1 MSGSNGGFNTFL
13 DIYNTANTA
22 STKRNTEALLNASLE
37 QNQQI
42 MHLRRQMELAQEQAN
57 QIALQQLELKLREE
71 VAKQE
76 QKFLRK
82 FVFATETIIDNVS
95 DLKSGVERYSFLIFD
110 VIPIVHYIEKAV
122 DDLDN
127 LEDKRAARQQLKS
140 LREKQEEIKKFEK
153 VYLKSSLNK
162 LRISS
167 QESIE
172 LEELEAPKKKY
183 VPLKEPV
190 KYKSKYGFSFYI
202 AIFFFIIWFSDF
214 SYRITE
220 TKRNAFEG
228 TYYLE
233 FLFFYHIPSILI
245 PGYFAY
251 RRIKN
256 YKTKAQIELIN
267 KSLIAE
273 HDSEVRKEEEKYKI
287 LVDEFNL
294 KLEVNEEK
302 TRKKTEIEELAKS
315 EYPEYFE
322 FREEVLRQLS
332 PEKFKLNS

>member
-82 FVFATETIIDNVS
+82 FIFATETIIENVS
-95 DLKSGVERYSFLIFD
+95 DLESGVERYSFLNFD
-110 VIPIVHYIEKAV
+110 VIPIVHYIEKAIE
-122 DDLDN
+122 DLDN
-127 LEDKRAARQQLKS
+127 LDDKRAARQQLKM
-140 LREKQEEIKKFEK
+140 LKEKQEEVKKFEK
-153 VYLKSSLNK
+153 EYLKSGLNK

-167 QESIE
+167 QESVE
-172 LEELEAPKKKY
+172 LVKLEAPKKTF
-183 VPLKEPV
+183 VALKEPV
-190 KYKSKYGFSFYI
+190 KYKSKYSFPFFI
-202 AIFFFIIWFSDF
+202 AIFFFIIWLSDF
-214 SYRITE
+214 SYRITD
-220 TKRNAFEG
+220 TTRNAFEG

-233 FLFFYHIPSILI
+233 YLYFYHIPSVLI

-251 RRIKN
+251 QRIKK
-256 YKTKAQIELIN
+256 YKTKAQIEIIN

-273 HDSEVRKEEEKYKI
+273 HEAELRKEEEKYQI
-287 LVDEFNL
+287 LLDEYNQ
-294 KLEVNEEK
+294 KHKANEEK
-302 TRKKTEIEELAKS
+302 IRKKAEIVELAKS

-322 FREEVLRQLS
+322 FREEVLKQLS